1 MSQRKFRSPILI
13 CHMKMNIVLPHNPGI
28 SDNLEGTNVIG
39 FLWYSASI
47 DDNEP
52 EIFQNLPDF
61 LQNE

>member
-13 CHMKMNIVLPHNPGI
+13 CHMKMSIALPHNPVI
-28 SDNLEGTNVIG
+28 SENLEGTNVIG
-39 FLWYSASI
+39 VLWYSASI

-61 LQNE
+61 LQNK